1 MGGDRFDADVQLSD
15 QVYIWESSC
24 MGGDR
29 FDADVQ
35 LRIFQITSLQVNKD
49 NLLIENSEILFALC
63 LTAVLKLGSNQIK
76 NQSTFY

>member
-1 MGGDRFDADVQLSD
+1 MLMFNSVIRFIYGNSSCMGGDRFDADVQLSD

-35 LRIFQITSLQVNKD
+35 LRIFQITSLQVNKE
-49 NLLIENSEILFALC
+49 NLLIENSEILFA
-63 LTAVLKLGSNQIK
+63 
-76 NQSTFY
+76 